1 VGIQRVLSSPGAEA
15 KQVVGDVEN
24 AKDERMNHASI
35 FLRCGSV
42 LPSGCILQGKTI
54 CDGWISVNSESANE
68 VDAWLR
74 AANWHFMW
82 LTLVS
87 SRIGIGLTSDI
98 AIGNAK
104 LAALYGL
111 NRRFN
116 AAELITATVRRYL
129 GFCVAR
135 VRLASRH
142 IQECASLGLVDEAIF
157 RQFPNGAAPQA
168 R

>member
-1 VGIQRVLSSPGAEA
+1 MFSSPSGESKPLA
-15 KQVVGDVEN
+15 GDVEN
-24 AKDERMNHASI
+24 AKDERMNHSSL
-35 FLRCGSV
+35 FLRSGSV
-42 LPSGCILQGKTI
+42 LPNGCILQGETI
-54 CDGWISVNSESANE
+54 CDGWISVDSESVND
-68 VDAWLR
+68 VDASLR

-87 SRIGIGLTSDI
+87 SSMRIGLTSDI
-98 AIGNAK
+98 AVRKAK
-104 LAALYGL
+104 LAALDGL

-129 GFCVAR
+129 GVYVVR
-135 VRLASRH
+135 VKLASRH

-157 RQFPNGAAPQA
+157 RRFPNGAAPQA